1 MVRRTSMLWAALILT
16 GSGLYIQQALSA
28 GDSKPAEVRPDSPYR
43 IGETL
48 KPGKTDKANGNYE
61 ETYWE
66 SLRPNGW
73 EPNNLLEG
81 LNLNELSDNDP
92 RAKEAMTKI
101 REMWDN
107 APVNTDLNNRRIRI
121 PGFVVPLDGQ
131 RDQVRE
137 FLLVPYFGACIHVPP
152 PPANQIVHVVV
163 AKTAKNVK
171 LMAAVWV
178 SGTIHTV
185 RSDTRMGSSGYEM
198 NADLVEPYKLEEWS
212 PI

>member
-1 MVRRTSMLWAALILT
+1 MVKRSWMLWAALMLA
-16 GSGLYIQQALSA
+16 GSGLYIQEASGA
-28 GDSKPAEVRPDSPYR
+28 GDNKPTQVQPRSPYR
-43 IGETL
+43 VGDTL
-48 KPGKTDKANGNYE
+48 KPGKADKAKGNYE

-66 SLRPNGW
+66 TLRPNGW
-73 EPNNLLEG
+73 EPNNLLEQ
-81 LNLNELSDNDP
+81 LNLNELGDNDP
-92 RAKEAMTKI
+92 KAKEVMTKI

-131 RDQVRE
+131 RDQVQE

-171 LMAAVWV
+171 LMRAVWV

-185 RSDTRMGSSGYEM
+185 RSQTRMGSTGYEM
-198 NADLVEPYKLEEWS
+198 SADLVEPYELEEWS

>member
-1 MVRRTSMLWAALILT
+1 MVRRTLMLWAALMLT
-16 GSGLYIQQALSA
+16 GSGLYIQEALGA
-28 GDSKPAEVRPDSPYR
+28 GDSKPAPVQPDSSYR

-48 KPGKTDKANGNYE
+48 KPGKADKAKGNYE

-81 LNLNELSDNDP
+81 LNLNELGDNDP
-92 RAKEAMTKI
+92 RAKEVMTKI

-178 SGTIHTV
+178 SGTIHIA
-185 RSDTRMGSSGYEM
+185 RAETRMGSSGYEM
-198 NADLVEPYKLEEWS
+198 SADLIEPYKLEEWS

>member
-1 MVRRTSMLWAALILT
+1 MVRRTLMLWAALMLT
-16 GSGLYIQQALSA
+16 GSGLGIQEALGA
-28 GDSKPAEVRPDSPYR
+28 GDSKPAQVQPDSPYR

-48 KPGKTDKANGNYE
+48 KPGKADQAKGNYE

-81 LNLNELSDNDP
+81 LNLNELGDNDP
-92 RAKEAMTKI
+92 RAKEVMTKI

-198 NADLVEPYKLEEWS
+198 SADLIEPYKLEEWS

>member
-1 MVRRTSMLWAALILT
+1 MVRRTLMLWAALMLT
-16 GSGLYIQQALSA
+16 GSGLYIQEALGASE
-28 GDSKPAEVRPDSPYR
+28 GKPVQVQPDSPYR

-48 KPGKTDKANGNYE
+48 KPGKADQAKGNYE

-81 LNLNELSDNDP
+81 LNLNELGDNDP
-92 RAKEAMTKI
+92 RAKEVMTKI

-178 SGTIHTV
+178 SGTIHIA
-185 RSDTRMGSSGYEM
+185 RAETRMGSSGYEM
-198 NADLVEPYKLEEWS
+198 SADLIEPYKLEEWS

>member
-1 MVRRTSMLWAALILT
+1 MVRRTLMLWAALMLT
-16 GSGLYIQQALSA
+16 GSGLYIQEALGA
-28 GDSKPAEVRPDSPYR
+28 GDSKPAQVQPDSPYR
-43 IGETL
+43 IGDTL
-48 KPGKTDKANGNYE
+48 KPGKADQAKGNYE

-81 LNLNELSDNDP
+81 LNLNELGDNDP
-92 RAKEAMTKI
+92 RAKEVMTKI

-152 PPANQIVHVVV
+152 PPANQIVHVKAEQGFDVQG
-163 AKTAKNVK
+163 TFDP
-171 LMAAVWV
+171 VWV
-178 SGTIHTV
+178 TGTLTV
-185 RSDTRMGSSGYEM
+185 TSTFTGLAEAGYTLAAEK
-198 NADLVEPYKLEEWS
+198 VEPR
-212 PI
+212 PRG

>member
-1 MVRRTSMLWAALILT
+1 MVKRTLMLWAALMLA
-16 GSGLYIQQALSA
+16 GSGLYIQEASGA
-28 GDSKPAEVRPDSPYR
+28 GDGKPAQTQPRSPYR
-43 IGETL
+43 VGDTL
-48 KPGKTDKANGNYE
+48 KPGKADKATGSYE

-66 SLRPNGW
+66 TLRPNGW
-73 EPNNLLEG
+73 EPNNLLEA
-81 LNLNELSDNDP
+81 LNLNELGDNDP
-92 RAKEAMTKI
+92 KVKEVMRKI

-131 RDQVRE
+131 RDQVQE

-163 AKTAKNVK
+163 AKTAKKVQ
-171 LMAAVWV
+171 LMRAVWV
-178 SGTIHTV
+178 SGTIHTA
-185 RSDTRMGSSGYEM
+185 RSETRMGSSGYEM
-198 NADLVEPYKLEEWS
+198 SADLIEPYELEEWS

>member
-1 MVRRTSMLWAALILT
+1 MVRKTLMLWAVLTVT
-16 GSGLYIQQALSA
+16 GSGLYIPEALGA
-28 GDSKPAEVRPDSPYR
+28 GDSKLAQVQPKSPYR
-43 IGETL
+43 VGETL
-48 KPGKTDKANGNYE
+48 KPGNPAKAKGSYQ

-66 SLRPNGW
+66 SLLPGGW
-73 EPNNLLEG
+73 EPNNVLES
-81 LNLNELSDNDP
+81 LNLNELGDNDP
-92 RAKEAMTKI
+92 RAKEVMTKI

-107 APVNTDLNNRRIRI
+107 APVNTDLHNRRIRI

-131 RDQVRE
+131 RDQARE

-152 PPANQIVHVVV
+152 PPANQIIHVVV
-163 AKTAKNVK
+163 AKAAKNVK

-185 RSDTRMGSSGYEM
+185 RSETRMGFSGYEM
-198 NADLVEPYKLEEWS
+198 SADLIEPYELEEWS